1 MERRDRL
8 ANLGLL
14 AAATA
19 AWVAVAV
26 ILFTED
32 PITDPVA
39 GFRGAALMGFASGL
53 TIAPLAW
60 LVVYARHRRIA
71 YRGDWARA
79 LRRGGWVG
87 LVVGLLVAF
96 RIQGVLS
103 PPIALFVIVIVAFAE
118 ITLTVER

>member
-8 ANLGLL
+8 ANLGMLT
-14 AAATA
+14 AAAA
-19 AWVAVAV
+19 AWVAVAIV
-26 ILFTED
+26 LLTED
-32 PITDPVA
+32 PIADPVA
-39 GFRGAALMGFASGL
+39 GFRGAALFGLASGL
-53 TIAPLAW
+53 TVAPLAW

-103 PPIALFVIVIVAFAE
+103 PPIAIFVIVIVAFAE